1 VTRAANRLGKLEAA
15 LSICERLV
23 AKRFGHK
30 DIASSLNI
38 AEVTLKLHVGHVLEN
53 LDVED
58 RTQSATVALRRGIIF
73 LE

>member
-15 LSICERLV
+15 PSICERLV
-23 AKRFGHK
+23 AKRFGNK